1 MIKKKSALKTN
12 LVSVRG
18 FASIITNPHTSVRSY
33 YYLGAQSNKIAKLCM
48 YFAIVPCCV

>member
-18 FASIITNPHTSVRSY
+18 FTSIITNPHTSVCSY
-33 YYLGAQSNKIAKLCM
+33 YYFGVQSNKTAKLCM